1 MLNEWMDLGTLTI
14 LSIFYLFTFARVQ
27 SNFFDKY
34 LEEKNAAIL
43 IVFGS
48 SLLAAGIN
56 LNHISDTS
64 SDAMRFLISQN
75 EWAKALG
82 FALLF
87 FAGMWIF
94 SYVLFRIT
102 FFITGFLT
110 PESELNELRKNNI
123 EIALIH
129 AIIILVLSFVLAPA
143 ITRVASHFVP
153 YPTLPF

>member
-14 LSIFYLFTFARVQ
+14 LSIFYLFTFARGQ

-75 EWAKALG
+75 EWAKAIG

-94 SYVLFRIT
+94 SYVLFRVT

-123 EIALIH
+123 EIALVH

>member
-75 EWAKALG
+75 EWAKAIG

-87 FAGMWIF
+87 FAGMWVF

-110 PESELNELRKNNI
+110 PESEINELRKNNI
-123 EIALIH
+123 EIALVH

-143 ITRVASHFVP
+143 ITRIASHFVP

>member
-14 LSIFYLFTFARVQ
+14 LSIFYLCTFARVQ

-75 EWAKALG
+75 EWAKAIG

-87 FAGMWIF
+87 FAGMWVF

>member
-75 EWAKALG
+75 EWAKAIG

-94 SYVLFRIT
+94 SYILFRIT

-123 EIALIH
+123 EIALVH

>member
-75 EWAKALG
+75 EWAKAIG

-123 EIALIH
+123 EIALVH

-143 ITRVASHFVP
+143 ITRVASYFVP

>member
-1 MLNEWMDLGTLTI
+1 
-14 LSIFYLFTFARVQ
+14 
-27 SNFFDKY
+27 

-75 EWAKALG
+75 EWAKAIG

-94 SYVLFRIT
+94 SYLLFRIT

-123 EIALIH
+123 EIALVH

>member
-94 SYVLFRIT
+94 SYLLFRIT

-123 EIALIH
+123 EIALVH

>member
-14 LSIFYLFTFARVQ
+14 FSIFYLFTFARVQ

-64 SDAMRFLISQN
+64 SDAMRFLLSQN
-75 EWAKALG
+75 QWTKALG

-123 EIALIH
+123 EIALVH

-143 ITRVASHFVP
+143 ITRLASHFVP

>member
-75 EWAKALG
+75 EWAKAIG

-123 EIALIH
+123 DIALVH

>member
-56 LNHISDTS
+56 LNHISDTN
-64 SDAMRFLISQN
+64 SDSMRFLISQN
-75 EWAKALG
+75 EWAKAIG
-82 FALLF
+82 FSLLF

-94 SYVLFRIT
+94 SYILFRVT

-110 PESELNELRKNNI
+110 PESELNELRKNNM
-123 EIALIH
+123 EIALVH

-143 ITRVASHFVP
+143 LTRVASHFVP

>member
-34 LEEKNAAIL
+34 LEQKNAAIL

-75 EWAKALG
+75 EWAKAIG
-82 FALLF
+82 FPLLF

-153 YPTLPF
+153 YPNLPF

>member
-75 EWAKALG
+75 EWAKAIG

-87 FAGMWIF
+87 FAGMWLF

-123 EIALIH
+123 EIALVH
-129 AIIILVLSFVLAPA
+129 AIIILVLSFVLAPS

>member
-75 EWAKALG
+75 EWAKAIG

-87 FAGMWIF
+87 FAGMWVF

-110 PESELNELRKNNI
+110 PESELNELRKNNV
-123 EIALIH
+123 EIALVH

>member
-64 SDAMRFLISQN
+64 SDSMRFLISQN
-75 EWAKALG
+75 EWAKAIG

>member
-75 EWAKALG
+75 DWAKALG

-123 EIALIH
+123 EIALVH

>member
-1 MLNEWMDLGTLTI
+1 
-14 LSIFYLFTFARVQ
+14 
-27 SNFFDKY
+27 
-34 LEEKNAAIL
+34 
-43 IVFGS
+43 
-48 SLLAAGIN
+48 
-56 LNHISDTS
+56 
-64 SDAMRFLISQN
+64 MRFLISQN
-75 EWAKALG
+75 EWAKAIG

-94 SYVLFRIT
+94 SYVLFRVT

-123 EIALIH
+123 EIALVH

>member
-75 EWAKALG
+75 EWAKAIG

-87 FAGMWIF
+87 FAGMWVF

-110 PESELNELRKNNI
+110 PESELNELRKNNV
-123 EIALIH
+123 EIALVH
-129 AIIILVLSFVLAPA
+129 AITILVLSFVLAPA

>member
-56 LNHISDTS
+56 LNHISETS

-75 EWAKALG
+75 EWTKAIG

-87 FAGMWIF
+87 FVGMWIF

-123 EIALIH
+123 EIALVH

-143 ITRVASHFVP
+143 ITRLASHFVP

>member
-48 SLLAAGIN
+48 SLLSAGIN

-75 EWAKALG
+75 EWAKAIG

-123 EIALIH
+123 EIALVH

>member
-75 EWAKALG
+75 EWSKAIG

-94 SYVLFRIT
+94 SYVLFRIS

-123 EIALIH
+123 EIALVH

>member
-75 EWAKALG
+75 EWAKAIG

-123 EIALIH
+123 EIALVH

-143 ITRVASHFVP
+143 IARVASHFVP

>member
-14 LSIFYLFTFARVQ
+14 LSIFYLFTFAQVQ

-75 EWAKALG
+75 EWAKAIG

-94 SYVLFRIT
+94 SYILFRIT

-123 EIALIH
+123 EIALVH

-143 ITRVASHFVP
+143 ITRLASHFVP

>member
-75 EWAKALG
+75 EWAKAIG

-94 SYVLFRIT
+94 SYVLFRVT
-102 FFITGFLT
+102 FF
-110 PESELNELRKNNI
+110 LRRALIRFCPASLLNI
-123 EIALIH
+123 ESVAK
-129 AIIILVLSFVLAPA
+129 LSAKY
-143 ITRVASHFVP
+143 TK
-153 YPTLPF
+153 TLFLP

>member
-110 PESELNELRKNNI
+110 LESELNELRKNNI
-123 EIALIH
+123 EIALVH

>member
-43 IVFGS
+43 TVFGS

-75 EWAKALG
+75 EWAKAIG

-87 FAGMWIF
+87 FAGMWVF

-123 EIALIH
+123 EIALVH

>member
-34 LEEKNAAIL
+34 LEEKNGAIL

-75 EWAKALG
+75 EWAKAIG

-94 SYVLFRIT
+94 SYVLFRVT

-123 EIALIH
+123 EIALVH

>member
-48 SLLAAGIN
+48 SLLSAGIN

-75 EWAKALG
+75 EWAKAIG

-123 EIALIH
+123 EIALVH

-153 YPTLPF
+153 YPTMPF

>member
-75 EWAKALG
+75 EWAKAIG

-94 SYVLFRIT
+94 SYLLFRIT
-102 FFITGFLT
+102 FFMTGFLT

-123 EIALIH
+123 EIALVH

>member
-75 EWAKALG
+75 EWAKAIG

-123 EIALIH
+123 EIALVH

-143 ITRVASHFVP
+143 ITRIASHFVP

>member
-48 SLLAAGIN
+48 SLIAAGIN

-123 EIALIH
+123 EIALVH

>member
-75 EWAKALG
+75 EWAKAIG

-87 FAGMWIF
+87 FAGMWVF
-94 SYVLFRIT
+94 SYFLFRIT

-123 EIALIH
+123 EIALVH

>member
-64 SDAMRFLISQN
+64 SDAMRFLFSQN
-75 EWAKALG
+75 EWAKAIG

-123 EIALIH
+123 EIALVH

>member
-1 MLNEWMDLGTLTI
+1 LTI

-75 EWAKALG
+75 EWAKAIG

-94 SYVLFRIT
+94 SYVLFRVT

-123 EIALIH
+123 EIALVH

>member
-75 EWAKALG
+75 EWTKAIG
-82 FALLF
+82 FSLLF

-123 EIALIH
+123 EIALVH

-143 ITRVASHFVP
+143 ITRLASHFVP

>member
-75 EWAKALG
+75 EWAKAIG

-94 SYVLFRIT
+94 SYVLFRVT

-123 EIALIH
+123 EIALVH
-129 AIIILVLSFVLAPA
+129 AIIILMLSFVLAPA

>member
-1 MLNEWMDLGTLTI
+1 MLKEWMDLGTLTI

-48 SLLAAGIN
+48 SLLSAGIN

-75 EWAKALG
+75 EWAKAIG

-123 EIALIH
+123 DIALVH

>member
-1 MLNEWMDLGTLTI
+1 MDLGTLTI

-75 EWAKALG
+75 EWAKAIG

-94 SYVLFRIT
+94 SYLLFRIT

-123 EIALIH
+123 EIALVH

>member
-75 EWAKALG
+75 DWAKAVG

-123 EIALIH
+123 EIALVH

>member
-75 EWAKALG
+75 EWAKAIG
-82 FALLF
+82 FALPF

-94 SYVLFRIT
+94 SYLLFRIT